1 VSAAARGWLTPRL
14 AVFVALAA
22 FAAAHWL
29 ALVTDPP
36 TGRAV
41 LALAAIA
48 GGACLLAWIERSE
61 IARWPGVGLAAAV
74 MVASTALALA
84 AIGLP
89 LSMLLPGGWGEL
101 GAGIDR
107 GFAGLAGE
115 VEFPY
120 AGGEEWSRL
129 ILLLGLVC
137 LLALGAAFA
146 FWPRRPAG
154 RGTRVG
160 GLAILVAVYAS
171 AAAIRSGTEPL
182 LTGLAL
188 LLLVAAWLWL
198 PGLRGRTAIAA
209 AVVVAALGA
218 LSLPLAAALEGRP
231 WLDYRDWKLA
241 AREDLDSF
249 QWDHFYGPLAPRE
262 GTPLLEVRSDAPR
275 YWRAAVLDSFDGY
288 RWERSSESDLP
299 PLETPTQV
307 EAGSPT
313 GAGYLNREW
322 VVRTEFRLYQ
332 LSSEFAIAPGAP
344 LEADGVELDPT
355 PTGSVLA
362 EDDLGEGDTYTI
374 LSYAPDPSAEQMR
387 RAPARYSPAL
397 AYHTTIELPRRELN
411 GEDPQLRFEP
421 PIVVPFRG
429 APAPSGATEAAA
441 RRLAGS
447 PYADIYRLARQL
459 TAGTP
464 TTYDAVKAIE
474 VHLQD
479 AYAYNESVPAEQLP
493 LRAFLFE
500 RRTGYCQQF
509 SGSMAL
515 MLRMLGI
522 PARVATGFSPGVRDS
537 DRLDR
542 FIVRDLEAHSWV
554 EVYFTGIGWVPFDP
568 TPAAAPA
575 QLQTG
580 GRAAVSA
587 AGGTEEAGPERGS
600 TPAKPQ
606 PAAASASS
614 WRLPLWPFAIA
625 LALPLAAAAALATMR
640 VLRHR
645 SLSVAGAAEARAR
658 ELASA
663 LERLGWRLPPG
674 ITLRAIEERLRT
686 SRRPAAGAYAAKL
699 RAIRFAADGG
709 PLPSLSERRR
719 LRRDL
724 RREPGLGATLAA
736 YLAIPPGAPRRQG

>member
-1 VSAAARGWLTPRL
+1 VSAAARGSLTPRL

-22 FAAAHWL
+22 FVAAHWL

-74 MVASTALALA
+74 LLASTALALA

-241 AREDLDSF
+241 AREDVDSF
-249 QWDHFYGPLAPRE
+249 QWAP
-262 GTPLLEVRSDAPR
+262 
-275 YWRAAVLDSFDGY
+275 
-288 RWERSSESDLP
+288 
-299 PLETPTQV
+299 
-307 EAGSPT
+307 
-313 GAGYLNREW
+313 
-322 VVRTEFRLYQ
+322 
-332 LSSEFAIAPGAP
+332 
-344 LEADGVELDPT
+344 
-355 PTGSVLA
+355 
-362 EDDLGEGDTYTI
+362 
-374 LSYAPDPSAEQMR
+374 
-387 RAPARYSPAL
+387 
-397 AYHTTIELPRRELN
+397 
-411 GEDPQLRFEP
+411 
-421 PIVVPFRG
+421 
-429 APAPSGATEAAA
+429 
-441 RRLAGS
+441 
-447 PYADIYRLARQL
+447 
-459 TAGTP
+459 
-464 TTYDAVKAIE
+464 
-474 VHLQD
+474 
-479 AYAYNESVPAEQLP
+479 
-493 LRAFLFE
+493 
-500 RRTGYCQQF
+500 
-509 SGSMAL
+509 
-515 MLRMLGI
+515 
-522 PARVATGFSPGVRDS
+522 
-537 DRLDR
+537 
-542 FIVRDLEAHSWV
+542 
-554 EVYFTGIGWVPFDP
+554 
-568 TPAAAPA
+568 
-575 QLQTG
+575 
-580 GRAAVSA
+580 
-587 AGGTEEAGPERGS
+587 
-600 TPAKPQ
+600 
-606 PAAASASS
+606 
-614 WRLPLWPFAIA
+614 
-625 LALPLAAAAALATMR
+625 
-640 VLRHR
+640 
-645 SLSVAGAAEARAR
+645 
-658 ELASA
+658 
-663 LERLGWRLPPG
+663 
-674 ITLRAIEERLRT
+674 
-686 SRRPAAGAYAAKL
+686 
-699 RAIRFAADGG
+699 
-709 PLPSLSERRR
+709 
-719 LRRDL
+719 
-724 RREPGLGATLAA
+724 
-736 YLAIPPGAPRRQG
+736 